1 MNIDPMTIDLII
13 FDCDGVLI
21 DSELL
26 ANGSE
31 VDFLKTFGVD
41 ISLDNYMQQFVGK
54 SNADV
59 LASLQ
64 RDYGQAI
71 SDDFWQQVE
80 AYTFD
85 VFRERLT
92 VVPGILEVVDRV
104 QGKKCVASNSSL
116 ERLDM
121 SLKVTGLQQRFA
133 PHIFSAE
140 QVAKPK
146 PAPDLFLLAAQTMRV
161 APEVCLVIE
170 DSPHGVAAAG
180 EAGMTAIGFTA
191 GSHIQPGHDAR
202 LRAAGAVEVCDS
214 TASLTTWLSRHHLL
228 GDVPG

>member
-1 MNIDPMTIDLII
+1 MDIDLII

-31 VDFLKTFGVD
+31 VDFLKTLGVD
-41 ISLDNYMQQFVGK
+41 ISLDTYMQQFVGK
-54 SNADV
+54 GNADV

-71 SDDFWQQVE
+71 PNDFWQQVE
-80 AYTFD
+80 AYTFE

-92 VVPGILEVVDRV
+92 AIPGMPEVVDRV

-116 ERLDM
+116 ERLDV
-121 SLKVTGLQQRFA
+121 SLNVTKLYQRFI
-133 PHIFSAE
+133 PNIFSAE

-146 PAPDLFLLAAQTMRV
+146 PAPDLFLLAAQIMDV
-161 APEVCLVIE
+161 ASEACLVIE

-180 EAGMTAIGFTA
+180 EAGMTAVGFMA
-191 GSHIQPGHDAR
+191 GSHIKPGHDAR
-202 LRAAGAVEVCDS
+202 LRAAGVVEVCAS
-214 TASLTTWLSRHHLL
+214 TASLTAWLSRHHLL
-228 GDVPG
+228 VDVSAP